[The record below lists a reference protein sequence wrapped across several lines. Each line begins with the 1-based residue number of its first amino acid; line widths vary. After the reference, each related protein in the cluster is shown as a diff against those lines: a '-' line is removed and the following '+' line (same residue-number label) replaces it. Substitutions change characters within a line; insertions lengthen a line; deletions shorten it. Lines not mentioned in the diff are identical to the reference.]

1 MQTVRKYTGNA
12 SQVGMN
18 TSYQMRPTK
27 TLWYRIS
34 HDSNLYC
41 GDSSQSQKNLKGW
54 GMEEWRGGGVE
65 TLESIRALGIKTL
78 VI

>member
-12 SQVGMN
+12 TQVGMN
-18 TSYQMRPTK
+18 TSYQIRPTK

-41 GDSSQSQKNLKGW
+41 GDSSQSQKSQKVG
-54 GMEEWRGGGVE
+54 EWKGGGLE